1 MENISIGTPYDDV
14 FRALLNDCTSLIIP
28 VVNEVFGEHYTGDEN
43 IKFLQNEHFMNIQG
57 MNTKE
62 KITDSCFLIEGKTVK
77 KYHIECQS
85 TTDKSMMIRMF
96 EYDSQI
102 ALDGSEILNEKLILS
117 FPNSAVIYLRH
128 TRHTPSAMI
137 IEIRTPGGN
146 ISYKI
151 PVMKTQ
157 VYTIDAIFD
166 KNLLFLI
173 PFHIFCYESRL
184 KEYDRD
190 IDSLRKLQNEYR
202 KIRER
207 LEHMCIDGKISE
219 YVKCTIV
226 DMSKKVIE
234 SIAARYANVK
244 KEVSSI
250 MGGKILEYE
259 AKTILQNGIREG
271 KLQGI
276 REGKMQGI
284 REGIREGEIK
294 SYVGLV
300 KDGLL
305 NISEA
310 AKRLEMS
317 EEELKKYL

>member
-1 MENISIGTPYDDV
+1 MVENISIGTPYDDV
-14 FRALLNDCTSLIIP
+14 FRTLLNDCTSLIIP
-28 VVNEVFGEHYTGDEN
+28 VVNEVFGEHYTGNEN
-43 IKFLQNEHFMNIQG
+43 IMFLQNEHFINLQG
-57 MNTKE
+57 VDTKE

-128 TRHTPSAMI
+128 TRHTPSSMT
-137 IEIRTPGGN
+137 IEIRTPGGS
-146 ISYKI
+146 ICYKI

-244 KEVSSI
+244 KGVSSI
-250 MGGKILEYE
+250 MGGKVLEYE

-271 KLQGI
+271 IREGKLQGI
-276 REGKMQGI
+276 REGRI
-284 REGIREGEIK
+284 N
-294 SYVGLV
+294 SYVELI

-305 NISEA
+305 SISEA

>member
-14 FRALLNDCTSLIIP
+14 FRTLLNDCTSLIIP

-128 TRHTPSAMI
+128 TRHTPSSMT
-137 IEIRTPGGN
+137 IEIRTPGGS
-146 ISYKI
+146 ICYKI

-184 KEYDRD
+184 KE
-190 IDSLRKLQNEYR
+190 
-202 KIRER
+202 
-207 LEHMCIDGKISE
+207 
-219 YVKCTIV
+219 
-226 DMSKKVIE
+226 
-234 SIAARYANVK
+234 
-244 KEVSSI
+244 
-250 MGGKILEYE
+250 
-259 AKTILQNGIREG
+259 
-271 KLQGI
+271 
-276 REGKMQGI
+276 
-284 REGIREGEIK
+284 
-294 SYVGLV
+294 
-300 KDGLL
+300 
-305 NISEA
+305 
-310 AKRLEMS
+310 
-317 EEELKKYL
+317 

>member
-1 MENISIGTPYDDV
+1 MVENISIGTPYDDV
-14 FRALLNDCTSLIIP
+14 FRTLLNDCTSLIIP

-43 IKFLQNEHFMNIQG
+43 IKFLQNEHFINIQG
-57 MNTKE
+57 MDTKE
-62 KITDSCFLIEGKTVK
+62 KITDSSFLIEGKTVK

-102 ALDGSEILNEKLILS
+102 ALDDSEILNEKLILS

-146 ISYKI
+146 ICYKI
-151 PVMKTQ
+151 PVMKIQ
-157 VYTIDAIFD
+157 IYTIDAIFD
-166 KNLLFLI
+166 KKLLFLI
-173 PFHIFCYESRL
+173 PFHIFCYENRL
-184 KEYDRD
+184 KEYDNDRE
-190 IDSLRKLQNEYR
+190 KLQKLQSEYQ
-202 KIRER
+202 KIREH
-207 LEHMCIDGKISE
+207 LEQMCIDGKISE

-234 SIAARYANVK
+234 NIAARYANVK

-250 MGGKILEYE
+250 MGGKVLEYE
-259 AKTILQNGIREG
+259 AKTILKKGIREG
-271 KLQGI
+271 KI
-276 REGKMQGI
+276 NT
-284 REGIREGEIK
+284 
-294 SYVGLV
+294 YVELI

-305 NISEA
+305 SISEA

-317 EEELKKYL
+317 EDELKKYL

>member
-1 MENISIGTPYDDV
+1 MVENISIGTPYDDV
-14 FRALLNDCTSLIIP
+14 FRTLLNDCTSLIIP

-102 ALDGSEILNEKLILS
+102 ALDDSEILNEKLILS

-146 ISYKI
+146 ICYKI
-151 PVMKTQ
+151 PVMKIQ
-157 VYTIDAIFD
+157 IYTIDAIFD
-166 KNLLFLI
+166 KKLLFLI
-173 PFHIFCYESRL
+173 PFHIFCYENRL
-184 KEYDRD
+184 KEYDNDRE
-190 IDSLRKLQNEYR
+190 KLQKLQSEYQ
-202 KIRER
+202 KIREH
-207 LEHMCIDGKISE
+207 LEQMCIDGKISE

-234 SIAARYANVK
+234 NIAARYENVK

-250 MGGKILEYE
+250 MGG
-259 AKTILQNGIREG
+259 
-271 KLQGI
+271 
-276 REGKMQGI
+276 
-284 REGIREGEIK
+284 
-294 SYVGLV
+294 
-300 KDGLL
+300 
-305 NISEA
+305 
-310 AKRLEMS
+310 
-317 EEELKKYL
+317 

>member
-1 MENISIGTPYDDV
+1 MVENISIGTPYDDV
-14 FRALLNDCTSLIIP
+14 FRTLLNDCTSLIIP
-28 VVNEVFGEHYTGDEN
+28 VVNEVFGEHYTGNEN
-43 IKFLQNEHFMNIQG
+43 ITFLQNEHFINLQG
-57 MNTKE
+57 ADTKE
-62 KITDSCFLIEGKTVK
+62 KITDSCFLIEGKSVK

-85 TTDKSMMIRMF
+85 TTDQSMMIRMF

-102 ALDGSEILNEKLILS
+102 ALDDSEILNERLILS

-128 TRHTPSAMI
+128 TRHTPSAMT

-146 ISYKI
+146 ICYKI
-151 PVMKTQ
+151 PVLKIQ
-157 VYTIDAIFD
+157 IYTIDAIFD

-173 PFHIFCYESRL
+173 PFHIFCYENRL
-184 KEYDRD
+184 KEYD
-190 IDSLRKLQNEYR
+190 SNKEKLQKLQGEYR

-207 LEHMCIDGKISE
+207 LEQMCIDEKISE

-234 SIAARYANVK
+234 SIAARYENVK

-250 MGGKILEYE
+250 MGGKVLEYE
-259 AKTILQNGIREG
+259 AKTILKKGIREG
-271 KLQGI
+271 KI
-276 REGKMQGI
+276 NT
-284 REGIREGEIK
+284 
-294 SYVGLV
+294 YVELI

-305 NISEA
+305 SISEA

-317 EEELKKYL
+317 EDELKKYL

>member
-1 MENISIGTPYDDV
+1 MENISIGSPYDDV
-14 FRALLNDCTSLIIP
+14 FRTLLNDCTSLIIP

-102 ALDGSEILNEKLILS
+102 ALDDSEILNEKLILS

-146 ISYKI
+146 ICYKI
-151 PVMKTQ
+151 PVMKIQ
-157 VYTIDAIFD
+157 IYTIDAIFD
-166 KNLLFLI
+166 KKLLFLI
-173 PFHIFCYESRL
+173 PFHIFCYENRL
-184 KEYDRD
+184 KEYDNDRE
-190 IDSLRKLQNEYR
+190 KLQKLQSEYQ
-202 KIRER
+202 KIREH
-207 LEHMCIDGKISE
+207 LEQMCIDGKISE

-234 SIAARYANVK
+234 NIAARYANVK

-250 MGGKILEYE
+250 MGGKVLEYE
-259 AKTILQNGIREG
+259 AKTILKKGIREG
-271 KLQGI
+271 KI
-276 REGKMQGI
+276 NT
-284 REGIREGEIK
+284 
-294 SYVGLV
+294 YVELI

-305 NISEA
+305 SISEA

-317 EEELKKYL
+317 EDELKKYL

>member
-14 FRALLNDCTSLIIP
+14 FRTLLNDCTSLIIP

-77 KYHIECQS
+77 RYHIECQS

-102 ALDGSEILNEKLILS
+102 ALDDSEILNEKLILS

-146 ISYKI
+146 ICYKI
-151 PVMKTQ
+151 PVMKIQ
-157 VYTIDAIFD
+157 IYTIDAIFD
-166 KNLLFLI
+166 KKLLFLI
-173 PFHIFCYESRL
+173 PFHIFCYENRL
-184 KEYDRD
+184 KEYDNDRE
-190 IDSLRKLQNEYR
+190 KLQKLQSEYQ
-202 KIRER
+202 KIREH
-207 LEHMCIDGKISE
+207 LEQMCIDGKISE

-234 SIAARYANVK
+234 NIAARYANVK

-250 MGGKILEYE
+250 MGGKVLEYE
-259 AKTILQNGIREG
+259 AKTILKKGIREG
-271 KLQGI
+271 KI
-276 REGKMQGI
+276 NT
-284 REGIREGEIK
+284 
-294 SYVGLV
+294 YVELI

-305 NISEA
+305 SISEA

-317 EEELKKYL
+317 EDELKKYL